1 MFSGKTRNEITAFIT
16 TRKKL
21 FTTLALFT
29 ALINLL
35 MLVPSVYMLQV
46 YDRVLPSGNDMTLLM
61 LTLIM
66 IGLFILMG
74 GLDFLR
80 NLLVIRMSN
89 QFDMALNT
97 RIYTAAFQAKLNRS
111 PGITPSAALT
121 DLMLLRRFITGNGIF
136 AFFDLPWFPVYLLVI
151 ALFNPWLGLFA
162 LCGALLLLFLAI
174 INERFSGPPLTAANQ
189 FATTAQL
196 MQSSHFEHTQPADAM
211 GMQHHL
217 RQRWLN
223 NHLCCLEAQTQASDI
238 AAKMMSLTKTTR
250 IALQSL
256 MLGLGGWL
264 ALDNTITPGM
274 MIAGSILMGRALAP
288 IEQVIGVWKS
298 AKESRLAYQRLKTL
312 LAAHPSPPEKIALPV
327 PKGNL
332 SVSVMQAGYPHS
344 NVPLLHNL
352 HFSLA
357 AGEVLGVIGPSGA
370 GKSTL
375 AKLLAGLWPATR
387 GAVRLDGA
395 DISQQD
401 KAEIGQYIGYLPQE
415 IALFTGTIADNIA
428 RFDPQADTDNI
439 ICAAKMA
446 QIHEL
451 ILQLPQGYETLTGPN
466 GEGLSGGQR
475 QRIAL
480 ARALYG
486 SPALIILDE
495 PNSNLDD
502 AGILALVSAINTLK
516 EQKKTVI
523 LITHHKQL
531 LSVTDK
537 LLLLIDGHTKLSG
550 PTAQVIA
557 ELNHSPKNDP
567 PENNTQAGN
576 SQGNRAEHH
585 DK

>member
-1 MFSGKTRNEITAFIT
+1 MFSGKTRNEITTFMT

-46 YDRVLPSGNDMTLLM
+46 YDRVLPSGNEMTLLM

-66 IGLFILMG
+66 TGLFILMG

-97 RIYTAAFQAKLNRS
+97 RIYTAAFQAKLNHT

-121 DLMLLRRFITGNGIF
+121 DLMLMRRFITGNGIF
-136 AFFDLPWFPVYLLVI
+136 AFFDLPWFPVYLLII

-162 LCGALLLLFLAI
+162 LCGALLLLFLAM

-196 MQSSHFEHTQPADAM
+196 MQSSHFEHTRPAEAM

-217 RQRWLN
+217 RQRWL
-223 NHLCCLEAQTQASDI
+223 HYHHRCLEAQTQASDV

-288 IEQVIGVWKS
+288 IEQVVGVWKS

-312 LAAHPSPPEKIALPV
+312 LAAHPLPPVRIALPV
-327 PKGNL
+327 PQGNL

-395 DISQQD
+395 DVCQQD
-401 KAEIGQYIGYLPQE
+401 KTGIGQHIGYLPQE
-415 IALFTGTIADNIA
+415 ISLFTGTIADNIA
-428 RFDPQADTDNI
+428 RFDPHADADNI

-451 ILQLPQGYETLTGPN
+451 ILQLPQGYETLTGSN
-466 GEGLSGGQR
+466 GEELSGGQR

-516 EQKKTVI
+516 EQKKTII

-537 LLLLIDGHTKLSG
+537 LLLLIDGHVKLSG
-550 PTAQVIA
+550 PTAQVITQ
-557 ELNHSPKNDP
+557 LSHS
-567 PENNTQAGN
+567 QAG
-576 SQGNRAEHH
+576 RE
-585 DK
+585 

>member
-1 MFSGKTRNEITAFIT
+1 MFSGKTRNEITTFMT

-46 YDRVLPSGNDMTLLM
+46 YDRVLPSGNEMTLLM

-66 IGLFILMG
+66 TGLFILMG

-97 RIYTAAFQAKLNRS
+97 RIYTAAFQAKLNHT
-111 PGITPSAALT
+111 PGVTPSVALT
-121 DLMLLRRFITGNGIF
+121 DLMLMRRFITGNGIF
-136 AFFDLPWFPVYLLVI
+136 AFFDLPWFPVYLLII

-162 LCGALLLLFLAI
+162 LCGALLLLFLAM

-196 MQSSHFEHTQPADAM
+196 MQISHFEHTRPADAM

-217 RQRWLN
+217 RQRWL
-223 NHLCCLEAQTQASDI
+223 HYHHRCLEAQTQASDV

-312 LAAHPSPPEKIALPV
+312 LAAHPLPPVKIALPV
-327 PKGNL
+327 PQGNL

-395 DISQQD
+395 DICQQD
-401 KAEIGQYIGYLPQE
+401 KTGIGQHIGYLPQE

-428 RFDPQADTDNI
+428 RFDPHADADNI

-451 ILQLPQGYETLTGPN
+451 ILQLPQGYETLTGSN
-466 GEGLSGGQR
+466 GEELSGGQR

-516 EQKKTVI
+516 EQKKTII

-537 LLLLIDGHTKLSG
+537 LLLLIDGHVKLSG
-550 PTAQVIA
+550 PTAQVITQ
-557 ELNHSPKNDP
+557 LSHS
-567 PENNTQAGN
+567 QAG
-576 SQGNRAEHH
+576 RE
-585 DK
+585 